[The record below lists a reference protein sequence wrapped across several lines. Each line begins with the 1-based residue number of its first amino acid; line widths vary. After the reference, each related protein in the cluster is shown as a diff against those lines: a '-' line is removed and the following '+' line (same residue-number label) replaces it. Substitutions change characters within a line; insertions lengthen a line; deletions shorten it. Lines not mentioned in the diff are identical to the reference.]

1 MKALLLSLIVL
12 FATGFYSNAFA
23 SVIPTVPHIY
33 VEGFAEK
40 EITPDQIKL
49 TVSIAATHKM
59 ADKAKTEVDDKTL
72 QLFNA
77 TKTIGLTRQHITATP
92 LQISPVI
99 DYENGVKVDKGT
111 RVSRNIDIVL
121 NDLSKYSQLN
131 NLLVAAKI
139 TSKVA
144 SVVEMKDQ
152 RAVTKSVLMLALEDA
167 KLKAQALASLQ
178 GKKIKDV
185 HSISE
190 FKTRKED
197 AYSLVPSQQIYG
209 QSFKNSAMRYRA
221 AESENI
227 LEVGKMR
234 ATATVYVV
242 YTLE

>member
-1 MKALLLSLIVL
+1 MKALTLALLLSFST
-12 FATGFYSNAFA
+12 FAT
-23 SVIPTVPHIY
+23 VIPNQPHIY

-49 TVSIAATHKM
+49 TVSIANTHKM
-59 ADKAKTEVDDKTL
+59 AEKAKTQVDDKTL

-77 TKTIGLTRQHITATP
+77 TKTIGLTRQQVTAKP
-92 LQISPVI
+92 LQISPVV

-121 NDLSKYSQLN
+121 TDLSKYSQLN

-167 KLKAQALASLQ
+167 RLKAQALASLQ

-209 QSFKNSAMRYRA
+209 QSFNNANMRFRA
-221 AESENI
+221 AEKENI

-242 YTLE
+242 YTIE